1 MLNMKKDLKKIL
13 CAAIIS
19 IFLYAFLHELGHC
32 IAVWFYGGRVTGFHF
47 LWVWNAHMNYEGEGI
62 GWRPLVHLAGSLFPV
77 LIAFGLLFT
86 YRRNSKRTFVYYL
99 KTIYIFSCIG
109 SLSSWIFLPILFL
122 NGVWKMYDDEYK
134 FLFISEIS
142 PVVVILTATAA
153 ILLMAFLF
161 INRITAAA
169 SSDWQRKN
177 IRRAGIWLTGTLMIV
192 IFILPL
198 YARLDALAETGET
211 GRTFCLTEKDG
222 SPDSLLKKQF
232 EVEIEDSG
240 TYVLNIVWGGE
251 CSGVITG
258 VALSLGDEIVY
269 YCTAEKISAE
279 FEQQDLESG
288 TYILSL
294 YCLNSMEE
302 WEAFFTML
310 GKEVPEL
317 DDYTFR
323 GAGRYAVYGKY
334 EFVKQ
339 K

>member
-1 MLNMKKDLKKIL
+1 
-13 CAAIIS
+13 
-19 IFLYAFLHELGHC
+19 
-32 IAVWFYGGRVTGFHF
+32 
-47 LWVWNAHMNYEGEGI
+47 MNYEGEGI

-86 YRRNSKRTFVYYL
+86 YRRNSGRTFVYYL
-99 KTIYIFSCIG
+99 KTIYIFACIA
-109 SLSSWIFLPILFL
+109 SLSSWIALPILFM

-211 GRTFCLTEKDG
+211 SRTFCLTEKDG

-240 TYVLNIVWGGE
+240 SYVLNIVWGGE

-258 VALSLGDEIVY
+258 VAISHGDETVF

-279 FEQQDLESG
+279 FKQQDLESG
-288 TYILSL
+288 TYTLSL
-294 YCLNSMEE
+294 YSINSMED
-302 WEAFFTML
+302 WESFFTML

-317 DDYTFR
+317 EDYTFQ